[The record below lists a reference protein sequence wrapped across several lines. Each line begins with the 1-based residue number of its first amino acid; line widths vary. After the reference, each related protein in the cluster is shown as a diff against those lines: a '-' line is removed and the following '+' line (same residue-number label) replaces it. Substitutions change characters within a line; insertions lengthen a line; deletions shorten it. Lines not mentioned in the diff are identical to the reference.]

1 MGFQNTVRI
10 DQADATIGEV
20 RFGSPMS
27 ADPKIINST
36 SAANNVVGRAVQVV
50 SGNDL
55 EVTADLGSAGIF
67 AGIIIHPKS
76 YSLQG
81 TSAGTLESSTTLRN
95 NENIE
100 VLTMGTITVEIST
113 AGNIGDEIFF
123 DFRDG
128 TLMAQA
134 PDQSTPV
141 NHARVPGGVVVRQNV
156 PAPSGGATTVP
167 AYIKVGVVA

>member
-1 MGFQNTVRI
+1 MGFQTTVRI
-10 DQADATIGEV
+10 DQADATLGEV

-27 ADPKIINST
+27 ADPKIIVST
-36 SAANNVVGRAVQVV
+36 SAANNVIGRAVQVV
-50 SGNDL
+50 ATSDL
-55 EVTADLGSAGIF
+55 NVTADAGADGVF

-81 TSAGTLESSTTLRN
+81 TTAGTLESSVTLRN

-100 VLTMGTITVEIST
+100 VLSMGTIVVEIST
-113 AGNIGDEIFF
+113 AGNIGDEVFY

-134 PDQSTPV
+134 PGNSTPA
-141 NHARVPGGVVVRQNV
+141 NHARVPGGVITRQNI
-156 PAPSGGATTVP
+156 PAPSGGATTVL